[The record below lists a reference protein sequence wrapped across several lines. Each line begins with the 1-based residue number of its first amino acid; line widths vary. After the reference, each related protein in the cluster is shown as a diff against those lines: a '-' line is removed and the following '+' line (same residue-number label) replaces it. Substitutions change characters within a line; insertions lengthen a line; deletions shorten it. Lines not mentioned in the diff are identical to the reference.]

1 MENVVIIDIRYLDDK
16 LSISAHEQFLNQPN
30 TIEFIEDLSNS
41 FSQINDH
48 CLQLF
53 NRLNKVNTSTQN
65 DTNIV
70 EYVKFIGESLFDRLF
85 TLSAKELLHNTQCQE
100 LILKIDGNLAQIPW
114 ELLYDGT
121 NFLCQ
126 KFNIGRMVRTRHTK
140 TSYLI
145 RNQQQSKPLK
155 ILILADPKGDLDA
168 SYEEGLSIINK
179 IKYSDRY
186 ENFEKDVY
194 LKLKTSLIET
204 EFIKQSL
211 REFDIIHYA
220 GHAKYESEDPSKGG
234 WQTADGELTTAD
246 ILQMRGGAPLPLLIF
261 SNACQSGRIEP
272 WSITCDREKNVYSQ
286 ANAFLLAGVQH
297 YIGTFCN
304 IPDKQSKHF
313 ALEFYQNLLL
323 GMPIGQALRDARLHL
338 IKKYND
344 ENITWMSYMLYG
356 DPTHVYFGQDT
367 FPFDE
372 PSANTSDTIKKKR
385 RTLNEYKPEDISQ
398 DNQEINLNQRRPRN
412 PFKYHGHLDSKK
424 NSLTYIDRKKQMNQV
439 LNGIYELNYYA
450 IMAPRQTGKTTF
462 MQQIINKL
470 SCDELYA
477 YTRIYITLEDLIAL
491 EKSEFY
497 SQIGRKIIGSLQNEF
512 EFDSPHLLE
521 MPEKIK
527 SNLGLEELFL
537 ELSKAQLRNKN
548 HNGNKKKILKY
559 VILIDEI
566 DAIGNLALEFL
577 RTIRAI
583 HELRSFVKG
592 YDCYSFIISGALDL
606 AQLSLGKTS
615 PFNIAEPIYLEDF
628 ESEEVS
634 CMIEK
639 AIHEIGMS
647 YYKTFPEE
655 VFKVTNGH
663 PCLIQKLCGKII
675 DTLILDNRDCI
686 QKKDLTQQIEKLT
699 DDFDITLR
707 TTWEK
712 LKNSKNMDIL
722 KRVFHGE
729 KIKYNVCDEFSY
741 ELKLAGAIVKDEK
754 GFCKIRNPIYEKFF
768 SQQFDM

>member
-1 MENVVIIDIRYLDDK
+1 
-16 LSISAHEQFLNQPN
+16 
-30 TIEFIEDLSNS
+30 
-41 FSQINDH
+41 
-48 CLQLF
+48 
-53 NRLNKVNTSTQN
+53 
-65 DTNIV
+65 
-70 EYVKFIGESLFDRLF
+70 
-85 TLSAKELLHNTQCQE
+85 
-100 LILKIDGNLAQIPW
+100 
-114 ELLYDGT
+114 
-121 NFLCQ
+121 
-126 KFNIGRMVRTRHTK
+126 
-140 TSYLI
+140 
-145 RNQQQSKPLK
+145 
-155 ILILADPKGDLDA
+155 
-168 SYEEGLSIINK
+168 
-179 IKYSDRY
+179 
-186 ENFEKDVY
+186 
-194 LKLKTSLIET
+194 
-204 EFIKQSL
+204 
-211 REFDIIHYA
+211 
-220 GHAKYESEDPSKGG
+220 
-234 WQTADGELTTAD
+234 
-246 ILQMRGGAPLPLLIF
+246 
-261 SNACQSGRIEP
+261 
-272 WSITCDREKNVYSQ
+272 
-286 ANAFLLAGVQH
+286 
-297 YIGTFCN
+297 
-304 IPDKQSKHF
+304 
-313 ALEFYQNLLL
+313 
-323 GMPIGQALRDARLHL
+323 
-338 IKKYND
+338 
-344 ENITWMSYMLYG
+344 MLYG

-424 NSLTYIDRKKQMNQV
+424 NSLIYIDREKQMNQV

-470 SCDELYA
+470 SYDELYA

-655 VFKVTNGH
+655 IFKVTNGH

-675 DTLILDNRDCI
+675 DTLISDNRDCI
-686 QKKDLTQQIEKLT
+686 QKKDLTQQIEKLI
-699 DDFDITLR
+699 DGSDITLR